1 MPTFHFIVNCVAGF
15 SFLTSAMFM
24 SLVHVPHDPM
34 WRHLRNCKHY
44 LSLVFLVVGLSCSK
58 TVFFNLA
65 PDADIIITST
75 LISAGIQ
82 SLLFACMSITF
93 VNPNWVRKKWVYG
106 NTLLILCYS
115 SFLLMCLL
123 WWQHMFWF
131 SATMAGIIY
140 FGLLI
145 SYQVIFYREYNRCIR
160 HTDTITDEYSESRFA
175 WIKHFFMAVSLLG
188 LTAGIAPFMPI
199 IIYDIWMLCAA
210 AFYVYVVLSFVNYWG
225 STAQL
230 VYNVYKADKV
240 ETSSVPSAPVIPDS
254 KQALQH
260 FQAEQLS
267 TAEPTDFDKLDVA
280 LQAWIA
286 ERGFA
291 KNDLVSDEFAQSLGV
306 SIATLR
312 AYFNQKYQMDFR
324 QWRTKLRID
333 YACSIIRE
341 HPDYSYDTIAEMVG
355 ICDRSNFTR
364 IFKKITGMTPKGYA
378 NKA

>member
-1 MPTFHFIVNCVAGF
+1 
-15 SFLTSAMFM
+15 
-24 SLVHVPHDPM
+24 M

-65 PDADIIITST
+65 PNADIIITST

-364 IFKKITGMTPKGYA
+364 IFKKITGMTPKEYA